1 MAAMAQ
7 EESLMEKYST
17 IEHCSTIELSKD
29 MIRSMGADE
38 GIDTLS
44 AISVE
49 DATLID
55 TFSTE
60 VATYTQGMCKI
71 MTVVQSGRR
80 VTIYATTSKHTS
92 KMVKMV
98 IFTSDKQSAVMVIL
112 TGTNIELNNA
122 SSIVN
127 INL

>member
-7 EESLMEKYST
+7 EESLMEKYSS

-60 VATYTQGMCKI
+60 VATYTQGMSKI